1 MAINH
6 AIRSEA
12 VQRFLLT
19 SEYFLLSYVKPK
31 RGPQQSKCCVP
42 SLRTCVLA
50 YQAISRANGLT
61 QFSTELTVR
70 SLLDGQPLVKGVCN
84 EPE

>member
-31 RGPQQSKCCVP
+31 RGPQQPRRRVP
-42 SLRTCVLA
+42 SLRTCVPREFTSEWVDPVEYRIDHQVSSGLA
-50 YQAISRANGLT
+50 PIRQGCV
-61 QFSTELTVR
+61 Q
-70 SLLDGQPLVKGVCN
+70 
-84 EPE
+84 